1 MSDNVIH
8 LDKIRRSKNPVKTV
22 CDAAS
27 KEFVDIVIIG
37 EDKEGKIQMI
47 TTIPEPADL
56 MWFLK
61 VCEHGILSRGVE
73 DEDE

>member
-1 MSDNVIH
+1 MKDNIIH
-8 LDKIRRSKNPVKTV
+8 LDKLKMSRDPVKNV

-27 KEFVDIVIIG
+27 KEFSDLVIIG
-37 EDKEGKIQMI
+37 EDKHGKIQMI

-61 VCEHGILSRGVE
+61 VCEHGIMSKGV